1 MHSPGHP
8 AADVRIENNLFTSFE
23 NALSIGLAGA
33 LGADYAAAINN
44 NVFDF
49 PMTAA
54 PQAARVSYSNASNT
68 NLDATRNVWHEF
80 TTAAEVEALIAY
92 NDSTAVLTVDPVT
105 PPVAP

>member
-1 MHSPGHP
+1 MSLLHSPGHP

-54 PQAARVSYSNASNT
+54 PAR
-68 NLDATRNVWHEF
+68 
-80 TTAAEVEALIAY
+80 AY
-92 NDSTAVLTVDPVT
+92 IRTIPCPRDVVPWGKSPSARMRL
-105 PPVAP
+105 